1 MASARPT
8 GTAARRIAVKYEAAA
23 TGSATSCGL
32 PRPAWRAASASSRRR
47 CSPHRAGW
55 VSRTCSGA
63 PPSCRRASVATCCRT
78 AANTCGTGSSCP
90 PSRTTPSSM
99 RRLRV
104 GSDPHGAG
112 AAEGDETSMAAFAR
126 SVAMGYR
133 YIETDTHATADG
145 VAVVFHDHTLARIA
159 GRPERIRELTWA
171 QLSRIRVDGEPVVPR
186 LSEVLASWPQVRL
199 NIDVK
204 TDSGVEP
211 TLAAVREAGALDRV
225 LLASFS
231 DARTARMRAALG
243 PDVATS
249 LGSRGVAQL
258 WMASRAGRG
267 GVRLAGR
274 VAAAQVPIRQGPVR
288 VVDERFVRY
297 AHALG
302 LQVHVWTVD
311 APDRMNELLD
321 LGVDGIMTDRIDV
334 LRDVYTARGCWPA

>member
-1 MASARPT
+1 MI
-8 GTAARRIAVKYEAAA
+8 ARRYAYLDAPVPIAFA
-23 TGSATSCGL
+23 
-32 PRPAWRAASASSRRR
+32 
-47 CSPHRAGW
+47 HRG
-55 VSRTCSGA
+55 
-63 PPSCRRASVATCCRT
+63 
-78 AANTCGTGSSCP
+78 
-90 PSRTTPSSM
+90 
-99 RRLRV
+99 
-104 GSDPHGAG
+104 G
-112 AAEGDETSMAAFAR
+112 AAEGDENSMAAFAR

-334 LRDVYTARGCWPA
+334 LRDVYTARGCWTG